1 MSGTQF
7 LRSTT
12 PTNALEVRGMTY
24 GEPFPITLAR
34 KIRHAPE
41 NSRVKILAGK
51 AVDRHVAQSWA
62 RCAQVPS
69 ESSARKL
76 LCRGRSSGSPK
87 FFNR

>member
-7 LRSTT
+7 LPSTT

-41 NSRVKILAGK
+41 NSRVKTGENTS
-51 AVDRHVAQSWA
+51 R
-62 RCAQVPS
+62 
-69 ESSARKL
+69 ES
-76 LCRGRSSGSPK
+76 GGSPCQK
-87 FFNR
+87 GL